1 MKCEPTCE
9 PKCEPTCEPNFEQY
23 SMDYGKHSIS
33 YTVVR
38 RARKTLE
45 IAVEPN
51 STVSIAAPVS
61 ASSESIAA
69 KVRKRAPWILAQQR
83 YFDQFN
89 PRTPARR
96 YVSGETHL
104 YLGRQYRLKLV
115 RSQSTSVKL
124 MRGVIEIQCAHP
136 ESSDETRALLD
147 NWYKAKART
156 KFLERIEECLGR
168 FSRPA
173 AVTPVGLT
181 VRVMR
186 KRWGSMSRGGR
197 LSLNP
202 RLIQAPTDA
211 IDYVITHE
219 LCHRLEPS
227 HSPGYF
233 RILKRAMNDWEAR
246 KKRLEKILA

>member
-1 MKCEPTCE
+1 MK
-9 PKCEPTCEPNFEQY
+9 FEQN
-23 SMDYGKHSIS
+23 SIDYGKHSIS

-45 IAVEPN
+45 IAVEPD
-51 STVSIAAPVS
+51 STVSIAAPIS

-104 YLGRQYRLKLV
+104 YLGRQYRLRVV
-115 RSQSTSVKL
+115 RSQSASVKL
-124 MRGVIEIQCAHP
+124 MRGTIEIQSCCP
-136 ESSDETRALLD
+136 DRSEETKALLD
-147 NWYKAKART
+147 KWYKARART
-156 KFLERIEECLGR
+156 KFLERINACLER

-173 AVTPVGLT
+173 AVTPRGLT
-181 VRVMR
+181 IRGMQ

-202 RLIQAPTDA
+202 RLIQAPADT

-219 LCHRLEPS
+219 LCHRIEPS
-227 HSPGYF
+227 HSPRYF
-233 RILKRAMNDWEAR
+233 RILKRAMNDWEKR
-246 KKRLEKILA
+246 KERLEQILA

>member
-1 MKCEPTCE
+1 MKS
-9 PKCEPTCEPNFEQY
+9 EQY
-23 SMDYGKHSIS
+23 SIDYGKHSIS

-45 IAVEPN
+45 IAVEPD
-51 STVSIAAPVS
+51 STVSIAAPIS
-61 ASSESIAA
+61 ASVESIAA

-104 YLGRQYRLKLV
+104 YLGRQYRLRV
-115 RSQSTSVKL
+115 VGSQSASVKV
-124 MRGVIEIQCAHP
+124 MRGTIEIQSCHP
-136 ESSDETRALLD
+136 ENSEDTKALLD
-147 NWYKAKART
+147 MWYRAKART
-156 KFLERIEECLGR
+156 KFLERIDACLER

-173 AVTPVGLT
+173 SVTPRGLAI
-181 VRVMR
+181 RVMP

-197 LSLNP
+197 LSLNL
-202 RLIQAPTDA
+202 RLIQAPANA

-219 LCHRLEPS
+219 LCHRIEPS
-227 HSPGYF
+227 HSPRYF
-233 RILKRAMNDWEAR
+233 RILKRAMSDWEKR
-246 KKRLEKILA
+246 KKRLEQILA